1 MGLKMSIF
9 CFLSL
14 VCYGLPAQ
22 SISKKTTDDFSK
34 LKWIEGTWIR
44 TDSKPGR
51 SGFEGWQ
58 KISSHEF
65 LGKGVALKGADTL
78 FAEKLKIEIRDNAIY
93 YVSDVPENPQPV
105 SFKFTK
111 VSSSGF
117 VCENPQHDF
126 PKKIEYQRSGKSLKA
141 TISGDGKSI
150 DYSFMKK

>member
-1 MGLKMSIF
+1 MKILHA
-9 CFLSL
+9 FLVLLAMTCSL
-14 VCYGLPAQ
+14 QAQ
-22 SISKKTTDDFSK
+22 PVSKKTKMNFEK
-34 LKWIEGTWIR
+34 LYWLEGNWVRVDNEPDQSSIELWLKKSQYELT
-44 TDSKPGR
+44 
-51 SGFEGWQ
+51 
-58 KISSHEF
+58 
-65 LGKGVALKGADTL
+65 GKGITLKSKDTL
-78 FAEKLKIEIRDNAIY
+78 FVEKLKIIVQKDDIF

-150 DYSFMKK
+150 DYSFVKK